1 VIWWRDTPDGRELK
15 FALKGSEW
23 LVLVEGDEREYR
35 GGDLRVVLA
44 DALGASASDW
54 LRWPI
59 RWRLTL
65 LRSKSENGAS
75 FGRSLPASLAC
86 GR

>member
-44 DALGASASDW
+44 DAVGASASEPW
-54 LRWPI
+54 LV
-59 RWRLTL
+59 
-65 LRSKSENGAS
+65 A
-75 FGRSLPASLAC
+75 LADQVAADAPPLEI
-86 GR
+86 